1 MVIQKQLL
9 MFVIHLLLRNLQGH
23 DLQQALHTLITP
35 LVTNVITPT
44 SPSQMSSRRT
54 FTFRQSTTSS
64 PSVVVSS
71 LYIRSI
77 YLLTAVVKVSYT
89 ANKAVRDVLYPD
101 LISVLTAVIQNLCG
115 CFDRSDSSN
124 SFENC
129 RLMWNFVLY
138 TSSVLR
144 GHKAVYPSFLPLVG
158 NVLQHLPSL
167 ASQISNSVKSVMC
180 WYCRKE
186 IIYRWTSFIETP
198 SIDISTSYGTRIR
211 YRYASEYCM
220 PPCSS
225 WWDMHS
231 FTKWG
236 YCRIIYKNLQNCS
249 F

>member
-1 MVIQKQLL
+1 

-44 SPSQMSSRRT
+44 SPSQMSSRRA

-158 NVLQHLPSL
+158 NILQHLPSL
-167 ASQISNSVKSVMC
+167 VSQISNSVKSVMC
-180 WYCRKE
+180 WCCR
-186 IIYRWTSFIETP
+186 RRSFIDELHSLKLLRLIYLLVMERGLDTEMLRNIVCLLVQVGETCIHSP
-198 SIDISTSYGTRIR
+198 SGDVVELYIKTCKTVVFKSCI
-211 YRYASEYCM
+211 
-220 PPCSS
+220 
-225 WWDMHS
+225 
-231 FTKWG
+231 
-236 YCRIIYKNLQNCS
+236 
-249 F
+249 